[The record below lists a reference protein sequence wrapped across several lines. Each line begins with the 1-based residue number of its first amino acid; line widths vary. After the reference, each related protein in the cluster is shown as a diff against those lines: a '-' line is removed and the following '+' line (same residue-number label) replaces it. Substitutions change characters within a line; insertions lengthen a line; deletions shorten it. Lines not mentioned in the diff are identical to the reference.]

1 MKGAVFIWVEQV
13 DFPYPVFLNPPS
25 QHGGVVGADWG
36 IAEVMVKRAKLSFLS
51 VGGVM
56 AHGGEKESELLLVIT
71 EVSCAGGGFNH
82 PDEEIRFGGGKE
94 GVGWEKLVS

>member
-1 MKGAVFIWVEQV
+1 
-13 DFPYPVFLNPPS
+13 
-25 QHGGVVGADWG
+25 
-36 IAEVMVKRAKLSFLS
+36 
-51 VGGVM
+51 M
-56 AHGGEKESELLLVIT
+56 AHGRVKESELLLVIT